1 MNITINGRPVTCEK
15 DDTVLEAAARAGIH
29 IPHLCALDIAPTP
42 HASCRVC
49 IVEVEGESRLQT
61 SCTMKV
67 REGLSVRTHSPRVL
81 RIRRNIVELLL
92 TGHPDDCLYCERAH
106 DCELSRLAALM
117 DIRGRRYLGKAKD
130 HPVDISSTAIVRDPN
145 KCILC
150 GRCVTVCHTE
160 QGVGAIDYAGRGFD
174 ACIRPGGD
182 AGLEVS
188 DCVFCGQCVRVCPT
202 GALREK
208 SSVAKVIEAFGKAE
222 PDNFEMVAQ
231 IAPAVTA
238 TMAVELGLGNPLMV
252 LELIVGALRQIG
264 FTAIYDTSF
273 AADLTIMEEAHEF
286 VERLDKGSKLPMFTS
301 CSPAWVR
308 FVELHR
314 PQFVPHLSTC
324 KSPQQVAATL
334 IKKRA
339 VEQGKQVYSV
349 AIMPCTAKKH
359 EAFEVGDLDSVLTT
373 RELIRL
379 LSNFGVELRADS
391 EFRSQPDSPFVEA
404 SGAGR
409 LFGGSGGVL
418 EAALRTAA
426 HMLGETVPP
435 RATASTPLR
444 SSERIRTF
452 AVELGKRKLHCA
464 VASGLGAAK
473 MLLDQIEK
481 KQLELDFVEVMS
493 CPGGC
498 VGGGGQPRDT
508 SQSNDAILHARRG
521 RIHDAD
527 KKAALHS
534 AHENQ
539 AVMHLYRD
547 MLGEPGSAESH
558 RLLHRRYHER
568 ISQNLI

>member
-92 TGHPDDCLYCERAH
+92 TGHPDDCLYCERAS

-117 DIRGRRYLGKAKD
+117 DIRGRRYVGKAKN
-130 HPVDISSTAIVRDPN
+130 HSVDISSTAIVRDPN

-160 QGVGAIDYAGRGFD
+160 QGVGAIDYAGRGFET
-174 ACIRPGGD
+174 CIRPGGD
-182 AGLEVS
+182 AGLDVS

-208 SSVAKVIEAFGKAE
+208 SAIAEVTEAFGKAE
-222 PDNFEMVAQ
+222 QGKFEMVTQ
-231 IAPAVTA
+231 IAPAVPA
-238 TMAVELGLGNPLMV
+238 TMAVELGLGNSQMA

-264 FTAIYDTSF
+264 FTAVYDTSV
-273 AADLTIMEEAHEF
+273 AADLAVMEEAHEL
-286 VERLDKGSKLPMFTS
+286 VKRLDQGGPLPMFTS

-308 FVELHR
+308 FVELHH

-324 KSPQQVAATL
+324 KSPQQIAATL
-334 IKKRA
+334 IKRRA

-349 AIMPCTAKKH
+349 AIMPCAAKKH
-359 EAFEVGDLDSVLTT
+359 EAFEVGDLDAVLTT
-373 RELIRL
+373 RELVRL
-379 LSNFGVELRADS
+379 LNNFGMELRADS
-391 EFRSQPDSPFVEA
+391 KFRAQPDVPFAEA
-404 SGAGR
+404 SGSGR
-409 LFGGSGGVL
+409 LFGGSGGVM

-426 HMLGETVPP
+426 HLVGDKVPP
-435 RATASTPLR
+435 RATAGAPLR
-444 SSERIRTF
+444 SNERIRTF
-452 AVELGKRKLHCA
+452 TIKLGDRILHCA
-464 VASGLGAAK
+464 IASGLGAART
-473 MLLDQIEK
+473 LLDQIEK
-481 KQLELDFVEVMS
+481 KKLELDFVEVMS
-493 CPGGC
+493 CHGGC
-498 VGGGGQPRDT
+498 IGGGGQPRDT
-508 SQSNDAILHARRG
+508 SQSNDAVLHTRRG
-521 RIHDAD
+521 KIHDAD
-527 KKAALHS
+527 KKAALHA
-534 AHENQ
+534 AHENPD
-539 AVMHLYRD
+539 VMHLYTE
-547 MLGEPGSAESH
+547 LPGKPGSTEIH
-558 RLLHRRYHER
+558 GLLHRHYNER
-568 ISQNLI
+568 VTQNPS